1 MRSKPSMASATATEK
16 PDRRWFGR
24 AGVQEAE
31 HGGRRRWLPGSR
43 LGRLIIALNLVGLVI
58 LIVGVMVLNEFRQGL
73 IQARTDSL
81 RIQGQF
87 MDELLVI
94 SATSGDPE
102 PSMDTEM
109 ASQLLQVLSIPS
121 SQRVRL
127 FDRRGKVIFDS
138 DLVADKVEQ
147 TVLPPA
153 RRRGEKPF
161 KLPSPLPRV
170 PESKREAAARAALD
184 REVRAALGGQ
194 TVVGGLRTTAAGERV
209 VSVSL
214 PVQHEK
220 AVLGVLTLEAGDI
233 DKIIAAQRLAMI
245 PFILMAVVAS
255 VFTSLLLSALIA
267 QPVLRLARAAD
278 RVRQARARA
287 ISLPD
292 LAKRD
297 DELGDLTRSLEAMT
311 DALSTRIDAIE
322 SFAADVAHEIR
333 NPLTSIRSAIDTLPL
348 VKDETKRE
356 RLNAILQQD
365 IQRLDRLITD
375 ISNAS
380 RLDAELSREPPRA
393 FDLSRLLSEFVGHY
407 NASARKGD
415 AQVAFQDASDDGPLL
430 VSGREGPIG
439 QVFRNLIDN
448 ARSFSPPG
456 GSVRVKVGRA
466 GRRVTATVDDDGPG
480 VPPDNLETVFERFY
494 TSRPKGAAFG
504 HNSGLGLSIARQI
517 VEAHGGRIWAENRLD
532 AAGEVIGARFAVEFP
547 EAHPHRPPQRHGPHG
562 QDRDK
567 QERDG
572 PDRHG
577 PDRHGPDR
585 HGSGR

>member
-1 MRSKPSMASATATEK
+1 MASATATEK

-24 AGVQEAE
+24 ASARGAE
-31 HGGRRRWLPGSR
+31 HGGPRRWLPGSR

-58 LIVGVMVLNEFRQGL
+58 LIVGALVLNEFRAGL

-87 MDELLVI
+87 MNELLTI
-94 SATSGDPE
+94 YATKGDPE
-102 PSMDTEM
+102 PILDAEM
-109 ASQLLQVLSIPS
+109 ASSLLQVLSIPS

-127 FDRRGKVIFDS
+127 IDRNNQVVFDS
-138 DLVADKVEQ
+138 YLVADKVEQ
-147 TVLPPA
+147 TALPPA
-153 RRRGEKPF
+153 HQRGETRFDWSRLLPF
-161 KLPSPLPRV
+161 SSEAKHEAEAR
-170 PESKREAAARAALD
+170 ESLHK
-184 REVRAALGGQ
+184 EVQEVLGGRP
-194 TVVGGLRTTAAGERV
+194 VVGGLRTTAAGERV

-214 PVQHEK
+214 PVKHAR
-220 AVLGVLTLEAGDI
+220 AVLGVLTLEAGDL
-233 DKIIAAQRLAMI
+233 DQIIAAQRVAMM
-245 PFILMAVVAS
+245 PFVGMAIIAS
-255 VFTSLLLSALIA
+255 VFSSLLLSAMIA

-333 NPLTSIRSAIDTLPL
+333 NPLTSIRSALDTLPL

-356 RLNAILQQD
+356 RLFSILQQD

-393 FDLSRLLSEFVGHY
+393 FDLARLLAEFVGHY
-407 NASARKGD
+407 NASARAGD
-415 AQVAFQDASDDGPLL
+415 PAVAFQEAGEDGPLL

-456 GSVRVKVGRA
+456 GKVRVRIARMGRKVI
-466 GRRVTATVDDDGPG
+466 ATVDDEGPG
-480 VPPDNLETVFERFY
+480 IPSDNLETVFERFY

-504 HNSGLGLSIARQI
+504 SNSGLGLSIARQI
-517 VEAHGGRIWAENRLD
+517 VEAHGGRIWAENRQD
-532 AAGEVIGARFAVEFP
+532 AAGGVAGARFAVEFP
-547 EAHPHRPPQRHGPHG
+547 EAQTHRPPGWHGHA
-562 QDRDK
+562 
-567 QERDG
+567 
-572 PDRHG
+572 PDRHEQE
-577 PDRHGPDR
+577 R
-585 HGSGR
+585 